1 MAGGANFDDDEG
13 GVITEI
19 NVTPLVDI
27 MLVLL
32 IIFMLTANII
42 TQQSIEV
49 ELPNAVTG
57 ETVESTTVAFTI
69 DSDANVFLNGEA
81 TDEAQMRASL
91 PVLVQESEDIQAIIA
106 ADKSVS
112 HGKVIWLIDLI
123 RQLGIEKFALNI
135 DQSPPV
141 EPTAD
146 QPTPL

>member
-69 DSDANVFLNGEA
+69 DSKANVFLNGEA
-81 TDEAQMRASL
+81 TNEAQMRDAL
-91 PVLVQESEDIQAIIA
+91 PILVKESDDIQAIIA

-135 DQSPPV
+135 DPTPPT
-141 EPTAD
+141 EPNSDT
-146 QPTPL
+146 PTPL

>member
-135 DQSPPV
+135 DPSPPV

>member
-1 MAGGANFDDDEG
+1 MAGGANMDDDEG

-57 ETVESTTVAFTI
+57 ETTESTTVAFTI
-69 DSDANVFLNGEA
+69 DAEANAFNGEA
-81 TDEAQMRASL
+81 ADEASL
-91 PVLVQESEDIQAIIA
+91 RQTTHPRSGSEDWP
-106 ADKSVS
+106 S
-112 HGKVIWLIDLI
+112 
-123 RQLGIEKFALNI
+123 
-135 DQSPPV
+135 SPLTKCLWEGYLAYRSDSTV
-141 EPTAD
+141 RH
-146 QPTPL
+146 

>member
-42 TQQSIEV
+42 TQQSIGV

-69 DSDANVFLNGEA
+69 DSEANVFLNGEA
-81 TDEAQMRASL
+81 TNEAQMRDAL
-91 PVLVQESEDIQAIIA
+91 PILVKESDDIQAIIA

-135 DQSPPV
+135 DPTPPT
-141 EPTAD
+141 EPNSDT
-146 QPTPL
+146 PTPL